1 MFVWI
6 IGVGTLIAGIV
17 GISNIMLI
25 SVKERTKEFGKSE
38 CWYIM
43 DASENAKL
51 IMGLKKEITKE
62 ILEDIDSFIVPPLLG
77 DNAGLCGALA
87 LGLKSLK

>member
-1 MFVWI
+1 MNQKHLFPMIRAEVI
-6 IGVGTLIAGIV
+6 KNLAGYV
-17 GISNIMLI
+17 N
-25 SVKERTKEFGKSE
+25 K
-38 CWYIM
+38 
-43 DASENAKL
+43 
-51 IMGLKKEITKE
+51 KE